1 MQAEDQIKRM
11 ARDPNVVLQLV
22 DHISSA
28 KTPAVRQLS
37 AVILRKKIPG
47 HWGKLTE
54 DVRDL
59 VKECL
64 IESITTENSPSVR
77 RASANAMSIISKFA
91 VPSGEWPD
99 LLHFLFQCSESEEE
113 DLRESNAYMM
123 RPVASDL
130 LLSIGAFLES
140 IHDESQVTKFCEL
153 IPSVLNYSRQCLA
166 SGDEDTA
173 IIAFEIFDELIES
186 PSPLP
191 GELIK
196 AIVEFSL
203 EISLNTNLQISTRHQ
218 AIQIISWLA
227 KYKSN
232 SLKDHDL
239 IIPILDI
246 MFQLLTEATNSEDED
261 DLSPDRVAAEVLD
274 TMSVNLSKHVFPLAL
289 EFASKNSQNVEP
301 KFREASAMILGLIS
315 EGCLEL
321 IKEKLEAVLRIVL
334 ESLRDPEQIVR
345 GAASYALGQFAE
357 YLHPEIIS
365 HYERILPRILASL
378 QDVSDDVKEKSY
390 YALAAFCENMDEEII
405 QFIDPLMENLLASLE
420 NNPRT
425 LQETGLSAIGSIA
438 TAAPQEFVPYAE
450 KVLALMKTFM
460 VRTNDADL
468 RARARATELAG
479 IVAMIAG
486 RERMEP
492 ILPPLIQAA
501 ITGFRLE
508 YGELR
513 KYTHGFLSNVAE
525 LLKDGMIRYLP
536 FVVPLAFYSCNRDDG
551 PAVDVIESDEDE
563 DVVGLVVVS
572 SDDEAQ
578 DEPRVGD
585 ISIKTTVLEE
595 KAAATQALG
604 ESLMIMVNH
613 SAYIHEDVRL
623 QAITGL
629 KHILTAAHAILKGQ
643 NDGESQIKELLD
655 CVMPIYIKTI
665 NGDDD
670 KEIVAQACISVAEI
684 IEDFGYDSIESHM
697 PWLVE
702 STTVLLRMKSAC
714 QQAESDGDIENYD
727 HAHELLMDAVTDLL
741 PVFAKSMGSNF
752 EPFFA
757 TLFDPLME
765 FMKGSSSPQY
775 WTMVVACLT
784 EVAHNMGAPISGY
797 IDPVMPFVLK
807 ELASPLATNRRNAAF
822 CLGELCKNGGDCSLK
837 YFSDAL
843 YCLYPLLEESEP
855 DYAVTDNAAGALARM
870 MMANKNSVPLSQV
883 LPILLS
889 VLPLKEDHDE
899 SPPVYNCICNLVLSS
914 NSQILQ
920 QVLDLIIIFAQVAI
934 SPLETREVKVQI
946 GGRRHIDL
954 ESHRRDLQLE
964 VKLQRAQGDRETE
977 GFQVSNDD
985 IAVTQR
991 RLEDKQ
997 PEEKTNT
1004 DCLVKEQKRVHLEIW
1019 KTLLI
1024 THQANSQVKD
1034 NKIDLLVQQY
1044 EQFVISE
1051 DESIDSVFARF
1062 NTIITSLKAF
1072 DEGYSSKNYVR
1083 KFLRAL
1089 HPKWRAKV
1097 MAIAGSKDL
1106 TSLSLDELIG
1116 NLKLKKESSDE
1127 ECATSGSEDEEHV
1140 MAVKDE
1146 TCLVAHASSEV
1157 CSESSYFS
1165 DEYSSIDDLALDNE
1179 YDKLCKMSLKIITKN
1194 KREFDNEVQFGEFCN
1209 ANGITHNF
1217 SAPRTPQSNG
1227 VVESKAYIV
1236 LNKHTKKVKE
1246 SLNVTFDETPPLSK
1260 TSPLVDDD
1268 LDEEEAIKV
1277 IEKKNLENDIVDE
1290 TLEIDE
1296 IVNIKESS
1304 NHPLENVIGNLNQRT
1319 LRSQAQNKSNFFCFI
1334 STIEPKNVN
1343 EALGDES
1350 WIVAMQEE
1358 LNQFVANDVWEL
1370 VPQPKNMI
1378 IIGTKW
1384 GTGMETV
1391 VYADSDHAGDYV
1403 D

>member
-1 MQAEDQIKRM
+1 MAQSLELLLLQFLMPDNEARMQAEDQIKRM
-11 ARDPNVVLQLV
+11 ARDPNLVVQLV

-37 AVILRKKIPG
+37 AVILRKKITG
-47 HWGKLTE
+47 HWGKLTD

-77 RASANAMSIISKFA
+77 RASANAMSIIAKFA

-99 LLHFLFQCSESEEE
+99 LLPFLFQCSESAEE
-113 DLRESNAYMM
+113 DLREVGLLLFSSFTETTADSFQPYI
-123 RPVASDL
+123 SDL
-130 LLSIGAFLES
+130 QLLLVKCIQDEASSVRLAALKAVGAFLES

-166 SGDEDTA
+166 SGDEDIS

-191 GELIK
+191 CESIK

-232 SLKDHDL
+232 SLKDQDL

-246 MFQLLTEATNSEDED
+246 MFQLLTEATNNEDKD
-261 DLSPDRVAAEVLD
+261 DLSPDRAAAEVLD

-301 KFREASAMILGLIS
+301 KFREASVMVLGLIS

-345 GAASYALGQFAE
+345 GAASYAVGQFAE

-378 QDVSDDVKEKSY
+378 QDASDDVKEKSY

-405 QFIDPLMENLLASLE
+405 PFIDPLMENLLASLE

-425 LQETGLSAIGSIA
+425 LHETGLSAIGSIA
-438 TAAPQEFVPYAE
+438 SAAPEEFVPYAE

-501 ITGFRLE
+501 ISVLLLSYLLITRLE

-536 FVVPLAFYSCNRDDG
+536 FVVPLAFYSCNLDDG

-563 DVVGLVVVS
+563 DVVGLGAVS

-578 DEPRVGD
+578 DEPRVRD
-585 ISIKTTVLEE
+585 ISIRTTVLEE
-595 KAAATQALG
+595 KAAATQALGLFARHTKSAYALYLG

-670 KEIVAQACISVAEI
+670 KEIAAQACISVAEI

-697 PWLVE
+697 PRLVE

-714 QQAESDGDIENYD
+714 QQAESDGNIENCD
-727 HAHELLMDAVTDLL
+727 HAHDELLMEAVTDLL
-741 PVFAKSMGSNF
+741 PVFAKAMGSNF

-765 FMKGSSSPQY
+765 FMKGSSSPQD
-775 WTMVVACLT
+775 WTMVVACLA

-870 MMANKNSVPLSQV
+870 IMANKNSVSLSQV

-899 SPPVYNCICNLVLSS
+899 SAPVYNCICNLVLSS
-914 NSQILQ
+914 NSQMARNEAEAKRCKELAILNLEKGRYVAALACVEEAGRLWSELDALDKLEAVIQKEDAFGTPGQMLRAAKDASQRVGAAYKTLIDDAAREDYDQTLHLHLLPPIRSKGGYNTTNTFLVFILPAQQILQ
-920 QVLDLIIIFAQVAI
+920 QVSDLIIIFAQVAI

-946 GGRRHIDL
+946 GGALAHLI
-954 ESHRRDLQLE
+954 SIY
-964 VKLQRAQGDRETE
+964 G
-977 GFQVSNDD
+977 
-985 IAVTQR
+985 
-991 RLEDKQ
+991 KQ
-997 PEEKTNT
+997 MLPMLK
-1004 DCLVKEQKRVHLEIW
+1004 
-1019 KTLLI
+1019 
-1024 THQANSQVKD
+1024 
-1034 NKIDLLVQQY
+1034 
-1044 EQFVISE
+1044 
-1051 DESIDSVFARF
+1051 
-1062 NTIITSLKAF
+1062 SLPQPYA
-1072 DEGYSSKNYVR
+1072 
-1083 KFLRAL
+1083 RAL
-1089 HPKWRAKV
+1089 A
-1097 MAIAGSKDL
+1097 AIL
-1106 TSLSLDELIG
+1106 
-1116 NLKLKKESSDE
+1116 
-1127 ECATSGSEDEEHV
+1127 
-1140 MAVKDE
+1140 
-1146 TCLVAHASSEV
+1146 
-1157 CSESSYFS
+1157 
-1165 DEYSSIDDLALDNE
+1165 
-1179 YDKLCKMSLKIITKN
+1179 
-1194 KREFDNEVQFGEFCN
+1194 Q
-1209 ANGITHNF
+1209 
-1217 SAPRTPQSNG
+1217 
-1227 VVESKAYIV
+1227 
-1236 LNKHTKKVKE
+1236 
-1246 SLNVTFDETPPLSK
+1246 
-1260 TSPLVDDD
+1260 
-1268 LDEEEAIKV
+1268 
-1277 IEKKNLENDIVDE
+1277 
-1290 TLEIDE
+1290 
-1296 IVNIKESS
+1296 
-1304 NHPLENVIGNLNQRT
+1304 
-1319 LRSQAQNKSNFFCFI
+1319 KS
-1334 STIEPKNVN
+1334 
-1343 EALGDES
+1343 
-1350 WIVAMQEE
+1350 
-1358 LNQFVANDVWEL
+1358 
-1370 VPQPKNMI
+1370 
-1378 IIGTKW
+1378 
-1384 GTGMETV
+1384 
-1391 VYADSDHAGDYV
+1391 
-1403 D
+1403 